1 MTISSTNTGLY
12 TRPANLGSIRQ
23 EKIMLS
29 SLKISQKLGLLVS
42 IAILAFLISQGFAFL
57 TERSNSDRLSEVKG
71 RLYPTLELTT
81 VNEGQLKLMEQQIS
95 GSVTTGDDQQL
106 AATQAYRD
114 TIATNLEKIAELSP
128 AQAST
133 IRKLNRNLNNY
144 YDNAT
149 RIATSIING
158 SADFSRIGDDA
169 AQNAARLEKLQADL
183 KAMLETNR
191 AQFQSAIS
199 ETVTASSNA
208 QTLALIILAV
218 TVIVLIVISLV
229 IGRSISSSL
238 TQIIDSLKN
247 MASGE
252 GDLTQR
258 LNYEGRDELRELVNQ
273 FNLFVAKLHN
283 SFATISD
290 DVNGLNTATGN
301 LTNASRTNLERI
313 SSQAQSI
320 SSTRNSVDEL
330 VKSVEEVAGF
340 ASSASDQTQDAAR
353 FAQSGQEKVQNNV
366 STIREL
372 VNEIENTAGL
382 VNQFDE
388 FSARVGGLLDTI
400 QTVAEQTN
408 LLALNAAIEAA
419 RAGEHGRGFA
429 VVADE
434 VRGLAVR
441 THKAT
446 EEIQG
451 VISELSRLS
460 SSAVTSMKSSVNK
473 AHEGVEATTESGE
486 ILSRILQNV
495 QQISELNE
503 QIAAATYEQSTTF
516 NEVTTY
522 MTDMHRNAEAVM
534 ESTDELDNVSR
545 DIQTVSNGLQ
555 TVASQF
561 RV

>member
-1 MTISSTNTGLY
+1 
-12 TRPANLGSIRQ
+12 
-23 EKIMLS
+23 MLS
-29 SLKISQKLGLLVS
+29 SLKISQKLGLLVG
-42 IAILAFLISQGFAFL
+42 IAITAFIVSQGFAFV
-57 TERSNSDRLSEVKG
+57 TERSNSERLNEVKE

-81 VNEGQLKLMEQQIS
+81 INDGQLKLMEQQIS

-106 AATQAYRD
+106 AATEAYRD
-114 TIATNLEKIAELSP
+114 TIITNLRKIAELNP
-128 AQAST
+128 AQSDA
-133 IRKLNRNLNNY
+133 IRKLRTDLNSY

-149 RIATSIING
+149 RIATAIIEG
-158 SADFSRIGDDA
+158 TADFSRIGDDA
-169 AQNAARLEKLQADL
+169 ARNAARLEQLQADIN
-183 KAMLETNR
+183 AMLERNR
-191 AQFQSAIS
+191 ARFQAAIS
-199 ETVTASSNA
+199 ETVDASSDA
-208 QTLALIILAV
+208 RTVALAILVAAIAGL
-218 TVIVLIVISLV
+218 VIISLV
-229 IGRSISSSL
+229 IGRSISRSL
-238 TQIIDSLKN
+238 KQIIDSLKN

-258 LNYEGRDELRELVNQ
+258 LDYDGKDELRELVDQ
-273 FNLFVAKLHN
+273 FNRFVAKLHK

-290 DVNGLNTATGN
+290 DVSGLNTATAH
-301 LTNASRTNLERI
+301 LTSASRQNLDQI
-313 SSQAQSI
+313 SRQAQAI

-330 VKSVEEVAGF
+330 VRSVEEVAGF
-340 ASSASDQTQDAAR
+340 ASSASDQTQDAAN
-353 FAQSGQEKVQNNV
+353 FAQSGQKKVQDNV

-372 VNEIENTAGL
+372 VAEIEKTAGL
-382 VNQFDE
+382 VNQFDDV
-388 FSARVGGLLDTI
+388 SSRVGGLLDTI

-451 VISELSRLS
+451 VISELAQLS
-460 SSAVTSMKSSVNK
+460 SSAVSSMKSSVGK
-473 AHEGVEATTESGE
+473 AHEGVEASTESGE
-486 ILSRILQNV
+486 ILSRILNNV

-545 DIQTVSNGLQ
+545 DIQNVSNGLH

>member
-1 MTISSTNTGLY
+1 
-12 TRPANLGSIRQ
+12 
-23 EKIMLS
+23 MLS

-42 IAILAFLISQGFAFL
+42 IAILAFLISQGFAFM
-57 TERSNSDRLSEVKG
+57 TERSNSERLSEVKD

-81 VNEGQLKLMEQQIS
+81 INEGQLKLMEQQIS
-95 GSVTTGDDQQL
+95 GAVTTGDDQQL
-106 AATQAYRD
+106 EATRAYRD
-114 TIATNLEKIAELSP
+114 TIATNMKKIAELSP
-128 AQAST
+128 AQADT
-133 IRKLNRNLNNY
+133 IRKLSRDLDNY

-149 RIATSIING
+149 RMATTIING
-158 SADFSRIGDDA
+158 TADFSRIGDDA
-169 AQNAARLEKLQADL
+169 ARNAERLEQLQAGL
-183 KAMLETNR
+183 KTMLETNR

-199 ETVTASSNA
+199 ETVEASSNA
-208 QTLALIILAV
+208 QTLALIILVV
-218 TVIVLIVISLV
+218 TVIVLIAISLV

-258 LNYEGRDELRELVNQ
+258 LNYEGRDELRELVDQ
-273 FNLFVAKLHN
+273 FNLFVAKLHK

-290 DVNGLNTATGN
+290 DVSSLNTATGH
-301 LTNASRTNLERI
+301 LTNASQANLKRI
-313 SSQAQSI
+313 SSQAQAI

-366 STIREL
+366 STIRDL
-372 VNEIENTAGL
+372 VHEIENTAGL

-451 VISELSRLS
+451 VISELSKLS

-534 ESTDELDNVSR
+534 ESTDELDSVSR
-545 DIQTVSNGLQ
+545 DIQSVSNGLQ
-555 TVASQF
+555 TVAGQF

>member
-1 MTISSTNTGLY
+1 
-12 TRPANLGSIRQ
+12 
-23 EKIMLS
+23 MLS
-29 SLKISQKLGLLVS
+29 SLKISQKLGLLVG
-42 IAILAFLISQGFAFL
+42 IAILAFLISQGFAFM
-57 TERSNSDRLSEVKG
+57 TERSNTERLNEVRD
-71 RLYPTLELTT
+71 RLYPTLELTNI
-81 VNEGQLKLMEQQIS
+81 NEGQLQLMEQQIS
-95 GSVTTGDDQQL
+95 GSVATGDDQQL
-106 AATQAYRD
+106 QATEEYLN
-114 TIATNLEKIAELSP
+114 TIVANLARIAELNP
-128 AQAST
+128 AQKDKT
-133 IRKLNRNLNNY
+133 RQLKRDLETY
-144 YDNAT
+144 YSNAT
-149 RIATSIING
+149 RIATAIING
-158 SADFSRIGDDA
+158 TADFARIGDEA
-169 AQNAARLEKLQADL
+169 ASNAARLEQL
-183 KAMLETNR
+183 KADIKSMLTSNR
-191 AQFQSAIS
+191 ARFQSAIS
-199 ETVTASSNA
+199 ETVEASSDA
-208 QTLALIILAV
+208 RTLAIVILIAALITLV
-218 TVIVLIVISLV
+218 TVSLI

-238 TQIIDSLKN
+238 RQIIDSLKN

-252 GDLTQR
+252 GDLTRR
-258 LNYEGRDELRELVNQ
+258 LEYNGRDELRELVDQ

-290 DVNGLNTATGN
+290 DVNGLNTASEH
-301 LTNASRTNLERI
+301 LTSASRTNLDRI
-313 SSQAQSI
+313 SSQAQAI

-330 VKSVEEVAGF
+330 VRSVEEVAGF

-353 FAQSGQEKVQNNV
+353 FAQSGQEKVQSNV
-366 STIREL
+366 AIIREL
-372 VNEIENTAGL
+372 VSEIENTAGL

-451 VISELSRLS
+451 VISELSKLS
-460 SSAVTSMKSSVNK
+460 SASVTSMKSSVNK